1 MARGGFIVSKNKRAP
16 KELAKYI
23 IVQTEKAKGVRQ
35 TYHYCATQKEAKA
48 LAAKLKGEKLLF
60 RVDYDFYGAL

>member
-23 IVQTEKAKGVRQ
+23 IVQTEKGKGVRQ
-35 TYHYCATQKEAKA
+35 TYHYCSSQKEAKA
-48 LAAKLKGEKLLF
+48 LASKLAGKKQLF
-60 RVDYDFYGAL
+60 RVDYDYYGEV